1 MELSIVT
8 TLFYSSPYIN
18 EFYNRISKSVKKITD
33 DYEIIFVND
42 GSPDNS
48 LEIAVDLYKK
58 DQKVRVI
65 DLSRN
70 FGHHKAIMTGL
81 RFAKGDKIFL
91 INCDLEEAPE
101 NIREFYRKLSENPD
115 FDVIY
120 GIQEVRKGGYFNKI
134 IGEIFYI
141 VLNLLSNLTL
151 NSKMAFSR
159 LMTRQYVKNLLKFRE
174 SELFLPG
181 LWDLT
186 GYKHDTITIS
196 AYHKGRTSYTL
207 NKKLALIVNAVTS
220 FSDKPLIYIFYIG
233 ILISFISGLFGFY
246 FVFRKVILGDVLT
259 GWTSLILSLWFIGGL
274 LILFIG
280 TIGIY
285 LSKVFIETKRR
296 PYTIIKK
303 KYNKTSTEETDN
315 ENA

>member
-101 NIREFYRKLSENPD
+101 NIRE
-115 FDVIY
+115 
-120 GIQEVRKGGYFNKI
+120 
-134 IGEIFYI
+134 
-141 VLNLLSNLTL
+141 
-151 NSKMAFSR
+151 
-159 LMTRQYVKNLLKFRE
+159 
-174 SELFLPG
+174 
-181 LWDLT
+181 
-186 GYKHDTITIS
+186 
-196 AYHKGRTSYTL
+196 
-207 NKKLALIVNAVTS
+207 
-220 FSDKPLIYIFYIG
+220 
-233 ILISFISGLFGFY
+233 
-246 FVFRKVILGDVLT
+246 
-259 GWTSLILSLWFIGGL
+259 
-274 LILFIG
+274 
-280 TIGIY
+280 
-285 LSKVFIETKRR
+285 
-296 PYTIIKK
+296 
-303 KYNKTSTEETDN
+303 
-315 ENA
+315 